1 MAGIYS
7 QTIWMRVPI
16 DNEWSSFRQR
26 RERRRQGRSIFIW
39 SLLCVISV
47 VTVCTLFLL
56 GTTAAALGEDTT
68 KWHMYI
74 AGNVALLFALVPFLY
89 LACGLF
95 RYKIAYGTERIV
107 PIQIQEHDVLVADQ
121 RRNGCRECQPGLF
134 VHVTGDRQTILQD
147 PADDLNISSTSI
159 DSPPSYESATRLQ
172 SARIRNG
179 VVGEFS
185 STLYPNR
192 GQTAVTVASTA
203 GTNSTSAEECSL
215 NENEVTNEGIRDV
228 TIGIS

>member
-1 MAGIYS
+1 M
-7 QTIWMRVPI
+7 
-16 DNEWSSFRQR
+16 
-26 RERRRQGRSIFIW
+26 
-39 SLLCVISV
+39 ISV
-47 VTVCTLFLL
+47 VTICSLFLL
-56 GTTAAALGEDTT
+56 GTIAAALGEDTT

-74 AGNVALLFALVPFLY
+74 AGNVALLFALVPFIY
-89 LACGLF
+89 LVSGRF
-95 RYKIAYGTERIV
+95 DYKIANSTKRIV
-107 PIQIQEHDVLVADQ
+107 PVQIQEHDAILVPDQ
-121 RRNGCRECQPGLF
+121 QRNGCSECQPGLF
-134 VHVTGDRQTILQD
+134 AHDTGDRQSILQD
-147 PADDLNISSTSI
+147 FANDLNFSSTSI

-215 NENEVTNEGIRDV
+215 NENEVTRV
-228 TIGIS
+228 